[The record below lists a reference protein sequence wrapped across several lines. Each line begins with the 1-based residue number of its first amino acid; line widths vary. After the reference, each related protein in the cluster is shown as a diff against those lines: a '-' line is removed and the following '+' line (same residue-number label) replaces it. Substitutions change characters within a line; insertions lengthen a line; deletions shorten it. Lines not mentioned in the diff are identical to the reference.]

1 MPAYL
6 LDTNICVLLLKSRSA
21 VVEHVRRVGSANCFV
36 SEIAVAELLFGVE
49 KGVEKADNPEEV
61 RRGTDAFLSSLQVL
75 PIGPALRI
83 YATEKRRLQLL
94 GQGIDDFDTLIA
106 ATALAHDLTMV
117 TNNTKHFNRF
127 PALSLEDWSDP
138 PIYPYQAQ

>member
-6 LDTNICVLLLKSRSA
+6 LDTNICVMLLKSRPA
-21 VVEHVRRVGSANCFV
+21 VVEHIRRVGPDNCLV
-36 SEIAVAELLFGVE
+36 SEITVAELLFGVE
-49 KGVEKADNPEEV
+49 KGVEKADKPDEV
-61 RRGTDAFLSSLQVL
+61 RRGTDAFISSLSVL
-75 PIGPALRI
+75 PIGPTLRI

-106 ATALAHDLTMV
+106 ATALAHGLIMV

-138 PIYPYQAQ
+138 PIYPYKAP